1 MSFAELRRLMQ
12 PVGAH
17 REGRAADDDE
27 IFELVGDVR
36 SAPTKCT
43 EKHIAHFVEVSDR
56 GDYPLTV

>member
-43 EKHIAHFVEVSDR
+43 EKHIAHFVECQIEATI
-56 GDYPLTV
+56 P